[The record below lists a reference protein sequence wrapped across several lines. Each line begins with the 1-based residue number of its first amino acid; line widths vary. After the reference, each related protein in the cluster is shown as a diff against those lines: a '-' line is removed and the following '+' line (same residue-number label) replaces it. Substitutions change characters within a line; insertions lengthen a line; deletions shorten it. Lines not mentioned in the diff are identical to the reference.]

1 MAPLGRAVGS
11 GAIAVVR
18 GIGHA
23 IHHADGRLVIIG
35 LLGGSRAELP
45 LGLMMAKRLRVI
57 GSTLRARAVAAKAT
71 VMDALKTRVWPLLED
86 GSIKPIIEQELAISQ
101 AAEAHELIAGNQT
114 FGKVVLTIGAG

>member
-1 MAPLGRAVGS
+1 MILDPVGGS
-11 GAIAVVR
+11 YLADNLKSLNG
-18 GIGHA
+18 
-23 IHHADGRLVIIG
+23 DGRLVVIG

-57 GSTLRARAVAAKAT
+57 GSTLRARTVAAKAT
-71 VMDALKTRVWPLLED
+71 VMDALKARVWPLLED
-86 GSIKPIIEQELAISQ
+86 GSIKPIIEQEIAIGN

>member
-45 LGLMMAKRLRVI
+45 LGLMMAKRLRASDPHC
-57 GSTLRARAVAAKAT
+57 GRTVAAKAT

-86 GSIKPIIEQELAISQ
+86 GSNRSSSESVRLAIPPRPMS
-101 AAEAHELIAGNQT
+101 
-114 FGKVVLTIGAG
+114 